1 MHCKTPAFFVT
12 VLILSGFTYF
22 ATAGDGKDK
31 GGDKKA
37 IQGTWMAVKGDQKM
51 EITFEAKNFNL
62 SFKGKKITGTYTV
75 DPSKTPKQLD
85 MTVTDA
91 GSDED
96 NQKFKGKTSKAIYE
110 IDGDKLKWL
119 APEPGAEER
128 PTAFPKDGEKTK
140 ALFITFEREKK

>member
-1 MHCKTPAFFVT
+1 MHWKTSSLLAAALMIACFSY
-12 VLILSGFTYF
+12 L

-31 GGDKKA
+31 GGKNA
-37 IQGTWMAVKGDQKM
+37 IQGTWIAAKGDQKM
-51 EITFEAKNFNL
+51 ELTFEAKNFSL
-62 SFKGKKITGTYTV
+62 SFFGKKLTGTYTA

-110 IDGDKLKWL
+110 IEGNKLKWL
-119 APEPGAEER
+119 APEPGNEER
-128 PTAFPKDGEKTK
+128 PTAFPKDGEKTR